1 MPQKLRSTGLLG
13 NRLFGQL
20 CRFALVGLANT
31 LLSYLLYTALV
42 AARVPYTL
50 AGAIGFTA
58 GAING
63 YILNRRWTFASPDSR
78 RARSRYLI
86 VQLAGLGATSA
97 MLWLV
102 VSAGATSRLTAYAVT
117 IPIVTLATFSANR
130 SWAFAGICA

>member
-31 LLSYLLYTALV
+31 LLSYLLFTALV

-63 YILNRRWTFASPDSR
+63 YIVNRRWTFASPDSG
-78 RARSRYLI
+78 RARSRYLV
-86 VQLAGLGATSA
+86 VQLAGLGTTSA
-97 MLWLV
+97 LLWLV
-102 VSAGATSRLTAYAVT
+102 VSVGATSRLAGYAVT

-130 SWAFAGICA
+130 SWAFARICA